1 MIDSGAP
8 STLVSRVCAL
18 ACAVGLAG
26 VAWAAPADRVAD
38 PRPEPCVPF
47 DTETEDDNAILTP
60 AGLEFYEV
68 KAALNEV
75 IQVALYCG
83 QPDGFSE
90 VHLTFQMMVGCD
102 GLVSEISADDTGGAP
117 DAYVSCVS
125 DVIAKADFPAHQI
138 EGGMP
143 ITYPVN
149 VAW

>member
-1 MIDSGAP
+1 MIELFRNSF
-8 STLVSRVCAL
+8 VSRLGVL
-18 ACAVGLAG
+18 AGTIGLVG
-26 VAWAAPADRVAD
+26 VAWAAPADRVQT

-47 DTETEDDNAILTP
+47 DTESEDDNAILIP
-60 AGLEFYEV
+60 AGLEYYEV

-90 VHLTFQMMVGCD
+90 VHLTFEMMVGCD
-102 GLVSEISADDTGGAP
+102 GLVSEISAEDTGGAP
-117 DAYVSCVS
+117 EDYVTCVS

-143 ITYPVN
+143 VTYPVN